1 MVMGVETK
9 SEIKKLL
16 QLSIPIAI
24 GELSGV
30 LMNLID
36 ALMIGPLGTEA
47 VAAVSAAN
55 AVYLLFSILGIGA
68 SLVIAPMVSTAFS
81 QKDLGKCR
89 SLWYGGVIFS
99 SVLAIIL
106 MGCIGLAAWKF
117 EWLGQETGVTIKGK
131 AFLFYLMPCVFPLI
145 LYLQFKHYADGISY
159 PRLGMV
165 MSISALCIDAF
176 LNWLLIY
183 GHWGFPT
190 LGLNGAAITNTIT
203 QFIVM
208 IGMLVL
214 LKNIPSFK
222 VILRSGKEKLKS
234 NIADAMTIFSEA
246 MPVGFQTVL
255 EYAAYGFGAIM
266 IGWVNATEL
275 AAHQIAINVAMSSFM
290 VILAFGA
297 GGAIRVGAAVGRN
310 DVAQMKLSGKVSL
323 AVGVCFVLLPCVVFI
338 CIPATLASHFIEAPD
353 VIALAIPLIVV
364 AGIFQIA
371 DSLQSVSQALLR
383 GLGDY
388 RFPSIITF
396 VCYWMIGLP
405 IGAYLCFEL
414 HLHALGIWIGFL
426 ISLLLQA
433 ILFSRRFFA
442 LVANWNS
449 SK

>member
-1 MVMGVETK
+1 
-9 SEIKKLL
+9 
-16 QLSIPIAI
+16 
-24 GELSGV
+24 
-30 LMNLID
+30 
-36 ALMIGPLGTEA
+36 
-47 VAAVSAAN
+47 
-55 AVYLLFSILGIGA
+55 
-68 SLVIAPMVSTAFS
+68 
-81 QKDLGKCR
+81 
-89 SLWYGGVIFS
+89 
-99 SVLAIIL
+99 
-106 MGCIGLAAWKF
+106 
-117 EWLGQETGVTIKGK
+117 
-131 AFLFYLMPCVFPLI
+131 
-145 LYLQFKHYADGISY
+145 
-159 PRLGMV
+159 
-165 MSISALCIDAF
+165 
-176 LNWLLIY
+176 
-183 GHWGFPT
+183 
-190 LGLNGAAITNTIT
+190 
-203 QFIVM
+203 M
-208 IGMLVL
+208 IGMLIL

-222 VILRSGKEKLKS
+222 VIIRSGKEKLKR
-234 NIADAMTIFSEA
+234 NIADAMAIFSEA

-266 IGWVNATEL
+266 VGWVNATEL

-290 VILAFGA
+290 IILAFGA

-338 CIPATLASHFIEAPD
+338 CIPATLASNFIEEPD

-396 VCYWMIGLP
+396 VCYWIIGLP

-433 ILFSRRFFA
+433 ILFSRRFFV